1 MKKYLAMAACLAL
14 GVTTL
19 VGSVSVN
26 AEDGEKTTITFW
38 HYMSEDKEG
47 KYVNEAVDE
56 FNN

>member
-38 HYMSEDKEG
+38 HYMSEDKE
-47 KYVNEAVDE
+47 
-56 FNN
+56 